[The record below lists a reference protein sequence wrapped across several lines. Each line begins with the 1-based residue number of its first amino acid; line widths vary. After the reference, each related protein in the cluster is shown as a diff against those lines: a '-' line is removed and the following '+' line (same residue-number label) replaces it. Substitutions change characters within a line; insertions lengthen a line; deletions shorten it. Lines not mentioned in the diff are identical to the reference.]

1 MLVWFK
7 INRDPF
13 LPSMI
18 YKLISYIVSLVF
30 LIEEK
35 EIESIVEKKAEKK
48 KMKKN
53 INEQQRND
61 DNMIRSVGEQ
71 KRLTKIIE

>member
-1 MLVWFK
+1 
-7 INRDPF
+7 
-13 LPSMI
+13 MI